1 MSEHKTMLYI
11 YAETP
16 LHAGTGRTLG
26 AVDLP
31 IQREKT
37 TGYPIIQASGVKGSL
52 RAETHPYFKQEN
64 KVDDWLAVF
73 GPEQGST
80 EPGKTS
86 ADFGGALFIGDARI
100 LLFPV
105 RSLAGVF
112 AWITSRDV
120 LERFAREM
128 KMADQTFPLELPA
141 RPSDDSSAWVTEPSN
156 LLVNGQVVL
165 EEYAFDATKDAEIKK
180 KETEFAGWLADNA
193 FPNGYTYWT
202 DKLKTNLCILPD
214 EDFRDF
220 VKYSTEV
227 QTHIALDP
235 DKKVVKGGALWTS
248 ESLPL
253 DTLLYSPIIAT
264 NARNREDRS
273 NGKDVMTLF
282 RTALGKLPNNQMQ
295 MGGDET
301 TGQGVVTLRLG
312 GGA

>member
-112 AWITSRDV
+112 AWVTSQDAV
-120 LERFAREM
+120 ERFTREM
-128 KMADQTFPLELPA
+128 KITDQSFSSSLPP
-141 RPSDDSSAWVTEPSN
+141 RQDDTSAWVTETSN
-156 LLVNGQVVL
+156 LLVNNQVVL
-165 EEYAFDATKDAEIKK
+165 EEYAFDVTDKAETKK
-180 KETEFAGWLADNA
+180 KVTEFADWLGKNA
-193 FPNGYTYWT
+193 FPEGYSYWT

-214 EDFRDF
+214 DDFRDF

-227 QTHIALDP
+227 QTHIALDA

-248 ESLPL
+248 ESLPV
-253 DTLLYSPIIAT
+253 DTLLYSPIVAT
-264 NARNREDRS
+264 RARN
-273 NGKDVMTLF
+273 NGKNESAVMQLF
-282 RTALGKLPNNQMQ
+282 KSALGTLPNKQMQ

-301 TGQGVVTLRLG
+301 TGQGVVALRLE
-312 GGA
+312 A